1 MVRSLTSLEQFAQ
14 AAWPGADQV
23 AGRFAVASHPNPAS
37 QEAYEGAMERL
48 GFGVEF
54 TDHMAR
60 GSWTPEQGW
69 HGMRIEPYGPL
80 SLDPAGAVLH
90 YGQEVF
96 EGLKAYRHADGSVWT
111 FRPAY
116 NAARLNVSNN
126 RLMIPEFPVE
136 DFWGPWRDWFVLMSV
151 GFRARLAQRCICVRL
166 FLRLR
171 RFGGAC
177 RASV

>member
-90 YGQEVF
+90 YGQEVLRDSRPIGMRMVPC
-96 EGLKAYRHADGSVWT
+96 GLFGLRIM
-111 FRPAY
+111 R
-116 NAARLNVSNN
+116 
-126 RLMIPEFPVE
+126 
-136 DFWGPWRDWFVLMSV
+136 
-151 GFRARLAQRCICVRL
+151 RA
-166 FLRLR
+166 
-171 RFGGAC
+171 
-177 RASV
+177 